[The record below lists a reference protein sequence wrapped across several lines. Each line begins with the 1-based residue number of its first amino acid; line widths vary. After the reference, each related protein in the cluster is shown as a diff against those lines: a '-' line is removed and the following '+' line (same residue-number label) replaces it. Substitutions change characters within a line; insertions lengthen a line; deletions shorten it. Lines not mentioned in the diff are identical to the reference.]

1 MTDKNQ
7 STKGRLRISQEMIAI
22 ITVGVALATQ
32 QLLITANIVEEG
44 RAARAAW
51 EAESQQRRNDWEA
64 ESQQRRNEWEA
75 QSRQLRDEARS
86 DREAFQ
92 REILRLT
99 QGQTERAAIVAAT
112 PPKNE

>member
-1 MTDKNQ
+1 MTDESPR
-7 STKGRLRISQEMIAI
+7 STGRLRISQETIAI
-22 ITVGVALATQ
+22 VTVGVALAG
-32 QLLITANIVEEG
+32 LILITTGDLRNE
-44 RAARAAW
+44 AR
-51 EAESQQRRNDWEA
+51 EDRS
-64 ESQQRRNEWEA
+64 EWEA

>member
-7 STKGRLRISQEMIAI
+7 STRGRLRISQEMIAI
-22 ITVGVALATQ
+22 VAVGVALATQ

-51 EAESQQRRNDWEA
+51 EAESQQRRN
-64 ESQQRRNEWEA
+64 EWEA

-92 REILRLT
+92 REMLRLT
-99 QGQTERAAIVAAT
+99 QGQTERAAIAAAT